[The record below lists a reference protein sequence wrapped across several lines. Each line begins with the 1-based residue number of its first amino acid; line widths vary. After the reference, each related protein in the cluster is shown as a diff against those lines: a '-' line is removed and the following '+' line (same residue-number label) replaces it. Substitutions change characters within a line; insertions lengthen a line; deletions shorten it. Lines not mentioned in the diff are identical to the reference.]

1 MPDSWNA
8 EIYRQR
14 VEAWRQRAALLPEG
28 KEAAICLEI
37 AEGYAKLANALEA
50 KSIVAYED
58 DEPAIMKAGQVMELV
73 RGNSVLSHLVL
84 RLRESGLSWREVR
97 TAIEAEINGA
107 SC

>member
-37 AEGYAKLANALEA
+37 AEGYAKLASALEA
-50 KSIVAYED
+50 KSNVGR
-58 DEPAIMKAGQVMELV
+58 DEPAEIVKASQVMELV
-73 RGNSVLSHLVL
+73 RGNSELSHLAL
-84 RLRESGLSWREVR
+84 RLREGGLSWREVKA
-97 TAIEAEINGA
+97 AIEAEINRPA